1 MKRTF
6 VKLASKLLTLAVLV
20 GCLSVVAP
28 SRTAKASWIDCWAD
42 WSLCMGDPFTGCGD
56 PSQPGFDQ
64 CWDQC
69 DQKLFICESNIP
81 EEDQGFKIQ
90 R

>member
-1 MKRTF
+1 MKKPF

-28 SRTAKASWIDCWAD
+28 SRTVKASWIGCWTD
-42 WSLCMGDPFTGCGD
+42 WSGCMGNCGD
-56 PSQPGFDQ
+56 PTASGFDG

-69 DQKLFICESNIP
+69 DQNLFICESNIP
-81 EEDQGFKIQ
+81 EEDQGFKIE